1 MLLRT
6 RINIGAVAAMVLVGV
21 AIGVVGRIT
30 LSNAEQ
36 RATDTAVTMQRALFE
51 KSVATI
57 VEGFASQYSAL
68 TRNRDL
74 RKMMKSGETGG
85 VQELV
90 KGTYNR
96 LSVGGAIDFLTIT
109 DNEGELVAAH
119 PEGPSGKSKQADISK
134 ALEIQKLVHGLI
146 KDDRGNVVVSAA
158 MPLMSRGK
166 LLGTGVFSKDL
177 SELANSFKTNAD
189 MEVFFVDAGGKT
201 AAATAPD
208 IWSPISAELPDQDA
222 PFRSVV
228 LFGEV
233 AYEVISQP
241 ISGLTGET
249 LGRLVTAKVFTE
261 AYNMQK
267 TIDYTS
273 YGGLLIALIGLIFGM
288 YAYLRNN
295 FRPLRLLVE
304 VLDSLMKGD
313 LKVTVP
319 ESKHQDEIGAI
330 TNAVQVFKDNMVQM
344 DALAQREKE
353 EQALRERIA
362 ARRDELTKI
371 FEGSVSDVLG
381 TVTKSVDG
389 LHESSTDLS
398 AMAEDAKK
406 RTSVVAGASQSTTT
420 NVQTVAAA
428 AEELSAAIT
437 EISSQMT
444 HTNEVSLR
452 AQEEAD
458 TTNKTIQD
466 LAVVAE
472 KIGSVIALINDIAE
486 QTNLLALNATI
497 EAARAG
503 DAGKGFAVVASEV
516 KNLANQTTKA
526 TEEISAQVA
535 GVQEATTGAVQSI
548 EKITA
553 TITEINNTTSGVAA
567 AVEEQGAATREIARN
582 IEEAAQSTDQ
592 ISSNIGEVSEVANRT
607 ETLATGVLDDSGQ
620 VAQQS
625 EILQKTIRDFL
636 DGCAQ
641 AQSMCPEVE
650 EDQEQALEEE
660 PYVHAQAAE

>member
-1 MLLRT
+1 
-6 RINIGAVAAMVLVGV
+6 
-21 AIGVVGRIT
+21 
-30 LSNAEQ
+30 
-36 RATDTAVTMQRALFE
+36 
-51 KSVATI
+51 
-57 VEGFASQYSAL
+57 
-68 TRNRDL
+68 
-74 RKMMKSGETGG
+74 
-85 VQELV
+85 
-90 KGTYNR
+90 
-96 LSVGGAIDFLTIT
+96 
-109 DNEGELVAAH
+109 
-119 PEGPSGKSKQADISK
+119 
-134 ALEIQKLVHGLI
+134 
-146 KDDRGNVVVSAA
+146 
-158 MPLMSRGK
+158 MSRGK

-189 MEVFFVDAGGKT
+189 MEVFFIDASGKT
-201 AAATAPD
+201 AASTAPD

-241 ISGLTGET
+241 ITGLTGET
-249 LGRLVTAKVFTE
+249 LGRLVTAKVFTD
-261 AYNMQK
+261 AYNTQK
-267 TIDYTS
+267 TIDFTS

-304 VLDSLMKGD
+304 VLDALMKGD
-313 LKVTVP
+313 LKVAVP

-330 TNAVQVFKDNMVQM
+330 TSAVQVFKENMVEM

-353 EQALRERIA
+353 EQVLRERIA
-362 ARRDELTKI
+362 ERRDELTKE

-452 AQEEAD
+452 AQQEAD

-466 LAVVAE
+466 LAIVAE

-553 TITEINNTTSGVAA
+553 TITEINNTTSGVAVPSKNRVPRPA
-567 AVEEQGAATREIARN
+567 RSPGTLRKRPSRRTRYRPISAKSAMLRTVQKGWPPESSTTRGKWPNNPRSCKRRFATSSTVSPRHRICPRVTKTNNRWKTKSTSTRKPLNKHWAKIKLQAGRGPSATRLFFEPFLANVRPVNKPRVSGHGRSPFDPRRTRYRRSRRHAR
-582 IEEAAQSTDQ
+582 
-592 ISSNIGEVSEVANRT
+592 
-607 ETLATGVLDDSGQ
+607 
-620 VAQQS
+620 
-625 EILQKTIRDFL
+625 
-636 DGCAQ
+636 
-641 AQSMCPEVE
+641 
-650 EDQEQALEEE
+650 
-660 PYVHAQAAE
+660 

>member
-21 AIGVVGRIT
+21 SIGVVGRIS

-36 RATDTAVTMQRALFE
+36 RATDTAVTMQRALFQ

-74 RKMMKSGETGG
+74 RKMMKSRETGG

-96 LSVGGAIDFLTIT
+96 LSVGGAIDYLTIT
-109 DNEGELVAAH
+109 NKEGELVAVH
-119 PEGPSGKSKQADISK
+119 PKGPTGKSKQANITN
-134 ALEIQKLVHGLI
+134 ALTTEKLVHGLVT
-146 KDDRGNVVVSAA
+146 DDRGNIVVSAA

-166 LLGTGVFSKDL
+166 LLGTGVFAKNLSDL
-177 SELANSFKTNAD
+177 TNSFKTNAD

-201 AAATAPD
+201 AASTAPD
-208 IWSPISAELPDQDA
+208 LWSPISAELPDQDA

-228 LFGEV
+228 SFGDV

-241 ISGLTGET
+241 ITGLTGET
-249 LGRLVTAKVFTE
+249 LGRLVTAKAFTE

-273 YGGLLIALIGLIFGM
+273 YGRLLIALIGLIFGM

-295 FRPLRLLVE
+295 FRPLRLLTE
-304 VLDSLMKGD
+304 VLDALMKGD
-313 LKVTVP
+313 LKVDVP

-330 TNAVQVFKDNMVQM
+330 TDAVQVFKENMVQM
-344 DALAQREKE
+344 DALAQREKK

-362 ARRDELTKI
+362 ARRDELTKE
-371 FEGSVSDVLG
+371 FECSVSDVLG

-389 LHESSTDLS
+389 LHESSTEMS

-428 AEELSAAIT
+428 AEELSTAIT

-444 HTNEVSLR
+444 HTNEVSVR
-452 AQEEAD
+452 AQQEAD

-466 LAVVAE
+466 PAVVAE

-526 TEEISAQVA
+526 TEEISTQVA

-567 AVEEQGAATREIARN
+567 AVEQQGAATSEIARN
-582 IEEAAQSTDQ
+582 IEETAQSTDQ
-592 ISSNIGEVSEVANRT
+592 ISSNIGEVSDVANRT
-607 ETLATGVLDDSGQ
+607 ETLATGVLDNSGQ

-636 DGCAQ
+636 DGVAQ
-641 AQSMCPEVE
+641 AQNMSSADDDDLPI
-650 EDQEQALEEE
+650 EEE
-660 PYVHAQAAE
+660 EYIHAEAAE